1 MRLTVFALALT
12 LLLVVMA
19 RTAAAQA
26 RPSCGVDRWPVKVWA
41 DKQASLVD
49 TVPVAATVQTLASLP
64 VPELVYP
71 ENGRMRPHE
80 FRTYRVR
87 AVVERITV
95 EDDGDWHLV
104 LSAPGTPGL
113 KLIAELPSPECATS
127 VALAN
132 RFRAARDSLRRVPR
146 RGVVDIAGIGFWDY
160 IHNQRNGARNG
171 FELHPVTLI
180 VPIR

>member
-1 MRLTVFALALT
+1 MRLTASALLLTVFLALT
-12 LLLVVMA
+12 A

-26 RPSCGVDRWPVKVWA
+26 RRSCGVDRWPVKVWA
-41 DKQASLVD
+41 DKDAALVD
-49 TVPVAATVQTLASLP
+49 TVPVAATVQMLASLS

-71 ENGRMRPHE
+71 ENGRIRPHE

-104 LSAPGTPGL
+104 LSEPGAPTL

-127 VALAN
+127 ATLAT

-146 RGVVDIAGIGFWDY
+146 RGTVDIVGIGFWDY
-160 IHNQRNGARNG
+160 IHNQKNGARNG